1 MMDGAVLKMIRVAL
15 EIMSMRSLTV
25 LAMAMS
31 FLLACWVMWMPTWE
45 RMAMASFF
53 AVCVYLP
60 CINWERKQNEA
71 VNQKD

>member
-1 MMDGAVLKMIRVAL
+1 MDGAVLKMIRVAL
-15 EIMSMRSLTV
+15 EILSMRSLTV

-53 AVCVYLP
+53 AACIYLP
-60 CINWERKQNEA
+60 CISWERKKHENDKP
-71 VNQKD
+71 KD